1 MKKIRYII
9 CVAMAAIMLLAAA
22 GCQNGSGE
30 TAAEPANTEE
40 PSAEA
45 PADQSEYAAKA
56 DEAYKAAVEKLVND
70 KVFPNGEDT
79 GFEADSFFGDMDEN
93 KYAIADVD
101 SDGKDELIISFTTAP
116 VAGEVEQV
124 YGYNDADGTLKLKLN
139 EFPLVTYYTN
149 GIAEVGWSH
158 NQGWAGD
165 RLWPY
170 SLFFYNA
177 DKDEYEIRYS
187 IDAWDKTLAD
197 KDADG
202 NPYPEDVD
210 KNGDGYVVILT
221 EGAESKY
228 MSAEDYEA
236 WRKEIMGD
244 AKAIDVKYQSVT
256 GGAAAETTE
265 TAADDANGIVASV
278 LDDMQTLEVG
288 TAGSSLKAVA
298 KAAQLL
304 NWCQTTQLDTG
315 AIRTA
320 TTAWLADKGQ
330 DVQAAFSEQMTAI
343 KGACEQLK
351 GADAKDILES
361 AGVADAGR
369 WTDAAFE
376 KVQAM
381 MEAIGVE

>member
-30 TAAEPANTEE
+30 TAAEPASTEE

-70 KVFPNGEDT
+70 KVLPNGEDT

-124 YGYNDADGTLKLKLN
+124 YGYNDTDGTLKLKLN

-158 NQGWAGD
+158 NQGWAGE

-202 NPYPEDVD
+202 NPYPADID
-210 KNGDGYVVILT
+210 KENAGYVVILT
-221 EGAESKY
+221 EGTETRY
-228 MSAEDYEA
+228 ISASEYET
-236 WRKEIMGD
+236 WRSDTLGGAQKIEVEY
-244 AKAIDVKYQSVT
+244 KPVT
-256 GGAAAETTE
+256 G
-265 TAADDANGIVASV
+265 
-278 LDDMQTLEVG
+278 
-288 TAGSSLKAVA
+288 
-298 KAAQLL
+298 
-304 NWCQTTQLDTG
+304 
-315 AIRTA
+315 
-320 TTAWLADKGQ
+320 
-330 DVQAAFSEQMTAI
+330 SE
-343 KGACEQLK
+343 
-351 GADAKDILES
+351 
-361 AGVADAGR
+361 
-369 WTDAAFE
+369 E
-376 KVQAM
+376 K
-381 MEAIGVE
+381 

>member
-30 TAAEPANTEE
+30 TAAEPASTEE

-70 KVFPNGEDT
+70 KVLPNGEDT

-158 NQGWAGD
+158 NQGWAGE

-177 DKDEYEIRYS
+177 DKDEYEMRYS
-187 IDAWDKTLAD
+187 VDAWDKALAD

-202 NPYPEDVD
+202 NPYPADID
-210 KNGDGYVVILT
+210 KENAGYVVILT
-221 EGAESKY
+221 EGTETRY
-228 MSAEDYEA
+228 ISASEYET
-236 WRKEIMGD
+236 WRSDTLGGAQKIEVEY
-244 AKAIDVKYQSVT
+244 KPVT
-256 GGAAAETTE
+256 G
-265 TAADDANGIVASV
+265 
-278 LDDMQTLEVG
+278 
-288 TAGSSLKAVA
+288 
-298 KAAQLL
+298 
-304 NWCQTTQLDTG
+304 
-315 AIRTA
+315 
-320 TTAWLADKGQ
+320 
-330 DVQAAFSEQMTAI
+330 SE
-343 KGACEQLK
+343 
-351 GADAKDILES
+351 
-361 AGVADAGR
+361 
-369 WTDAAFE
+369 E
-376 KVQAM
+376 K
-381 MEAIGVE
+381 

>member
-22 GCQNGSGE
+22 GCHNGSGE
-30 TAAEPANTEE
+30 TAAEPASTEE

-70 KVFPNGEDT
+70 KVLPNGEDT

-101 SDGKDELIISFTTAP
+101 SDGKEELIISFTTAP

-158 NQGWAGD
+158 NQGWAGE

-202 NPYPEDVD
+202 NPYPVDVD

-288 TAGSSLKAVA
+288 LP
-298 KAAQLL
+298 AAASRL
-304 NWCQTTQLDTG
+304 
-315 AIRTA
+315 
-320 TTAWLADKGQ
+320 
-330 DVQAAFSEQMTAI
+330 
-343 KGACEQLK
+343 
-351 GADAKDILES
+351 
-361 AGVADAGR
+361 
-369 WTDAAFE
+369 
-376 KVQAM
+376 
-381 MEAIGVE
+381 

>member
-30 TAAEPANTEE
+30 TASEPANTEE

-56 DEAYKAAVEKLVND
+56 DEAYKAAVEKLVHD

-101 SDGKDELIISFTTAP
+101 SDGKEELIISFTTAP

-158 NQGWAGD
+158 NQGWAGE

-202 NPYPEDVD
+202 NPYPADID
-210 KNGDGYVVILT
+210 KENAGYVVILT
-221 EGAESKY
+221 EGTETRY
-228 MSAEDYEA
+228 ISASEYET
-236 WRKEIMGD
+236 WRSDTLGGAQK
-244 AKAIDVKYQSVT
+244 IDVEYKPVT
-256 GGAAAETTE
+256 G
-265 TAADDANGIVASV
+265 
-278 LDDMQTLEVG
+278 
-288 TAGSSLKAVA
+288 
-298 KAAQLL
+298 
-304 NWCQTTQLDTG
+304 
-315 AIRTA
+315 
-320 TTAWLADKGQ
+320 
-330 DVQAAFSEQMTAI
+330 SE
-343 KGACEQLK
+343 
-351 GADAKDILES
+351 
-361 AGVADAGR
+361 
-369 WTDAAFE
+369 E
-376 KVQAM
+376 K
-381 MEAIGVE
+381 

>member
-70 KVFPNGEDT
+70 KVFPTGEDT

-165 RLWPY
+165 RLWP
-170 SLFFYNA
+170 
-177 DKDEYEIRYS
+177 
-187 IDAWDKTLAD
+187 
-197 KDADG
+197 
-202 NPYPEDVD
+202 
-210 KNGDGYVVILT
+210 
-221 EGAESKY
+221 
-228 MSAEDYEA
+228 
-236 WRKEIMGD
+236 
-244 AKAIDVKYQSVT
+244 
-256 GGAAAETTE
+256 
-265 TAADDANGIVASV
+265 
-278 LDDMQTLEVG
+278 
-288 TAGSSLKAVA
+288 
-298 KAAQLL
+298 
-304 NWCQTTQLDTG
+304 
-315 AIRTA
+315 
-320 TTAWLADKGQ
+320 
-330 DVQAAFSEQMTAI
+330 
-343 KGACEQLK
+343 
-351 GADAKDILES
+351 
-361 AGVADAGR
+361 
-369 WTDAAFE
+369 
-376 KVQAM
+376 
-381 MEAIGVE
+381 

>member
-1 MKKIRYII
+1 MKKSRYII

-22 GCQNGSGE
+22 GCQSSSGE
-30 TAAEPANTEE
+30 TAAEPASTEE

-56 DEAYKAAVEKLVND
+56 DEAYKAAVEKLVNE

-79 GFEADSFFGDMDEN
+79 GFGDDSSFGDMGEN
-93 KYAIADVD
+93 RYAIADVD

-116 VAGEVEQV
+116 MAGQVEQV

-139 EFPLVTYYTN
+139 EFPQVTYYTN

-177 DKDEYEIRYS
+177 DKDEYELRYS

-202 NPYPEDVD
+202 NPYPADID
-210 KNGDGYVVILT
+210 KENAGYVVILT
-221 EGAESKY
+221 EGTETRY
-228 MSAEDYEA
+228 ISASEYET

-244 AKAIDVKYQSVT
+244 AKKIDVKYQSVT
-256 GGAAAETTE
+256 GEAAAETTE
-265 TAADDANGIVASV
+265 TAADDANGAVASV

-304 NWCQTTQLDTG
+304 NWCQTTQVDTG

-343 KGACEQLK
+343 KDACEQLK
-351 GADAKDILES
+351 GTDAKDILES
-361 AGVADAGR
+361 AGVADAGQ

>member
-30 TAAEPANTEE
+30 TAAEPVNTEE

-45 PADQSEYAAKA
+45 PADQSEYTAKA
-56 DEAYKAAVEKLVND
+56 DEAYKEAVEKLVND

-158 NQGWAGD
+158 NQGWAGE

-228 MSAEDYEA
+228 MSAENYEA
-236 WRKEIMGD
+236 WRKDTLGD
-244 AKAIDVKYQSVT
+244 AQKIEVEYKPVT
-256 GGAAAETTE
+256 GGA
-265 TAADDANGIVASV
+265 
-278 LDDMQTLEVG
+278 
-288 TAGSSLKAVA
+288 
-298 KAAQLL
+298 
-304 NWCQTTQLDTG
+304 
-315 AIRTA
+315 
-320 TTAWLADKGQ
+320 
-330 DVQAAFSEQMTAI
+330 
-343 KGACEQLK
+343 
-351 GADAKDILES
+351 
-361 AGVADAGR
+361 
-369 WTDAAFE
+369 E
-376 KVQAM
+376 K
-381 MEAIGVE
+381 

>member
-9 CVAMAAIMLLAAA
+9 CVTMAAIMLLAAA

-30 TAAEPANTEE
+30 TAAEPVNTEE

-56 DEAYKAAVEKLVND
+56 DEADKEAVEKLVND
-70 KVFPNGEDT
+70 KVLPNGEDT

-158 NQGWAGD
+158 NQGWAGE

-202 NPYPEDVD
+202 NPYPADID
-210 KNGDGYVVILT
+210 KENAGYVVILT
-221 EGAESKY
+221 EGTETRY
-228 MSAEDYEA
+228 ISASEYET
-236 WRKEIMGD
+236 WRSDTLGGAQKIEVEY
-244 AKAIDVKYQSVT
+244 KPVT
-256 GGAAAETTE
+256 G
-265 TAADDANGIVASV
+265 
-278 LDDMQTLEVG
+278 
-288 TAGSSLKAVA
+288 
-298 KAAQLL
+298 
-304 NWCQTTQLDTG
+304 
-315 AIRTA
+315 
-320 TTAWLADKGQ
+320 
-330 DVQAAFSEQMTAI
+330 SE
-343 KGACEQLK
+343 
-351 GADAKDILES
+351 
-361 AGVADAGR
+361 
-369 WTDAAFE
+369 E
-376 KVQAM
+376 K
-381 MEAIGVE
+381 